1 MRNTFDQSWHPALP
15 IVVSRS
21 SSSDRHGAIYRLEPR
36 EIAGNWRIQLL
47 APKLLVFWRSRSTIS
62 LRRLAWQES
71 IALNFSLNLIALH
84 LNPTGCHEILA
95 QAALIYVGYRETS
108 RNRSLSF
115 AILISLE
122 IFISDSLCFLLAVM
136 GCLSKTRIKYVK
148 DFFLWCKREI
158 YFLSSTNAFIYLF
171 ALRFIHNMYI

>member
-1 MRNTFDQSWHPALP
+1 MRNTFDQSWHPARP
-15 IVVSRS
+15 IVVIRS

-47 APKLLVFWRSRSTIS
+47 APKLLVFWRSRATIS
-62 LRRLAWQES
+62 LRRLAEQES

-108 RNRSLSF
+108 RNRSLV
-115 AILISLE
+115 ICH
-122 IFISDSLCFLLAVM
+122 SDFS
-136 GCLSKTRIKYVK
+136 RDIHQ
-148 DFFLWCKREI
+148 W
-158 YFLSSTNAFIYLF
+158 F
-171 ALRFIHNMYI
+171 ALFSPRRYGLLEQNENKICEGFLFMV